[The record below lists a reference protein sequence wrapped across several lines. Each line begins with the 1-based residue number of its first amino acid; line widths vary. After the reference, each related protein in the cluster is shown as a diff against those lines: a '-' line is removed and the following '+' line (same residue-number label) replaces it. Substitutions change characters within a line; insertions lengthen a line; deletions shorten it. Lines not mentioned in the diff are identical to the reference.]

1 MEEHKD
7 SSLFTIVRQYIC
19 SNSDTPATELQ
30 NTHGIPMD
38 EPKASSPSTKF
49 LVLRYHLPRLFKG
62 LLVLVMSFGF
72 VIQSIIRGLLSGI
85 HISCKI
91 GLYVQLV
98 VALPLWLLVVLL
110 AVKFLAIFYK
120 KHLIYLFWKERSHIV
135 CFILFLIV
143 WITALG
149 LFLASMIQKNSSGG
163 VIALFV
169 IMHIVLGFWF
179 IAIFFGRIEMT
190 GQTDGTGVTA
200 TVTVNPGAGDQT
212 SDTGGQTDG
221 TGVTATVTVNPGAG
235 DQTSDTGVQTSTPE
249 EKERNGL
256 AEILAEPPPRHCHLK
271 RFLQFVFA
279 LVLVI
284 AFGVWA
290 LYDAS
295 AYVYSSKSDCVV
307 PISFQ
312 HKRSVTNIAI
322 PDICKRT
329 WNNLNILDLAVLAE
343 AAYQNDEPDT
353 SGESPNCSVG
363 IKTYLDRSFPS
374 TDWTVLYKSTRTDG
388 AFFYELRSERLG
400 ITIITIRGTSGPID
414 ALQDTDFWSEAA
426 LFQLF
431 STVIPLTSI
440 LPDETFRK
448 LVGIASLSEVALNA
462 PGRRY
467 FTGLEKYIEGRLSGS
482 NKLEKEK
489 TLITGHSLGGG
500 LSKMAGARFGIRS
513 FSFNGPGLVYS
524 RGKVGKDGVDLD
536 DINRSVVN
544 VVLQGDL
551 VSLIDSLGGS
561 INKLTCHHDSFQ
573 TCHRLK
579 TVVDELHTQCM
590 M

>member
-98 VALPLWLLVVLL
+98 ALPLWMLFVLF
-110 AVKFLAIFYK
+110 AVKFSAIFCK
-120 KHLIYLFWKERSHIV
+120 KHLIYVFWKERSHIV

-312 HKRSVTNIAI
+312 HKRSVTNKAI
-322 PDICKRT
+322 PDICKKT

-400 ITIITIRGTSGPID
+400 VTVITIRGTNSPID

-440 LPDETFRK
+440 LPDETFRT
-448 LVGIASLSEVALNA
+448 LVDIVSLSEVALNA

-467 FTGLEKYIEGRLSGS
+467 FTGLEKYIEGRLSGC
-482 NKLEKEK
+482 NKSEQEKM
-489 TLITGHSLGGG
+489 LITGHSLGGG

-524 RGKVGKDGVDLD
+524 SGKVGEDGVDLD

-561 INKLTCHHDSFQ
+561 INKLKCHHDGSF
-573 TCHRLK
+573 TCHKQK
-579 TVVDELHTQCM
+579 TVVDEIRTQCM